1 MTPQQPPVTT
11 PTPTA
16 TRVEGW
22 GGRRSLR
29 PRTELRSYAESPD
42 VVVVTDDEPRVN
54 GFTNGS
60 LESDSDDGEMP
71 PLPPIK
77 ASCYMTAYLTI
88 NTLSACNPVL
98 VN

>member
-1 MTPQQPPVTT
+1 MAPQQPPVTT

-77 ASCYMTAYLTI
+77 ASFYMTDDCISYYKY
-88 NTLSACNPVL
+88 S
-98 VN
+98 

>member
-1 MTPQQPPVTT
+1 MAAPQPP
-11 PTPTA
+11 PA
-16 TRVEGW
+16 RMDGW
-22 GGRRSLR
+22 GARRSLR

-60 LESDSDDGEMP
+60 VDSDSDDGEMP

-77 ASCYMTAYLTI
+77 VCL
-88 NTLSACNPVL
+88 N
-98 VN
+98 